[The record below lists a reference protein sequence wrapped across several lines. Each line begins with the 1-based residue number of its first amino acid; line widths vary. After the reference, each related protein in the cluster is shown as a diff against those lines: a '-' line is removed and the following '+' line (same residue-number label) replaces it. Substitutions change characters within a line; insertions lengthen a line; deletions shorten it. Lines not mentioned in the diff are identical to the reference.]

1 MKTAEE
7 MYKYCLENRFGGSLN
22 RMYAL
27 KSFSLI
33 EKELHKDEEV
43 LMTFSGIHDYKPLRN
58 YNGGFT
64 YALTDRRLIMS
75 YKSLVVKML
84 EQLKYEDLSNITFKM
99 GIIYGVITVEAFK
112 EHLKIAVSKSEAN
125 NIFNKINEIVLNAK
139 NKQSDSNYE
148 LTEKEKII
156 SVKLKGLQELLDMK
170 VLSEEEFEKQRKEL
184 LAKLEY

>member
-7 MYKYCLENRFGGSLN
+7 MYRYCLENRFTGGIN

-27 KSFSLI
+27 KSFSII
-33 EKELHKDEEV
+33 EKELQKDEEV
-43 LMTFSGIHDYKPLRN
+43 LMTFSGIHDYKPLRK
-58 YNGGFT
+58 YDGGFT
-64 YALTDRRLIMS
+64 YALTDKRLIMS
-75 YKSLVVKML
+75 YKSLIGKMV

-99 GIIYGVITVEAFK
+99 GIIYGVITIEAFK

-148 LTEKEKII
+148 LTEKEKIV
-156 SVKLKGLQELLDMK
+156 SVKLKGLQELFDMK

-184 LAKLEY
+184 LANL

>member
-33 EKELHKDEEV
+33 EKELQKDEEV

-125 NIFNKINEIVLNAK
+125 NIFNKINKIIGDAK
-139 NKQSDSNYE
+139 SKNDDKYE
-148 LTEKEKII
+148 LTENEKIVA
-156 SVKLKGLQELLDMK
+156 VKLKGLQELLDMK
-170 VLSEEEFEKQRKEL
+170 VLSEEEFQKQRKEL